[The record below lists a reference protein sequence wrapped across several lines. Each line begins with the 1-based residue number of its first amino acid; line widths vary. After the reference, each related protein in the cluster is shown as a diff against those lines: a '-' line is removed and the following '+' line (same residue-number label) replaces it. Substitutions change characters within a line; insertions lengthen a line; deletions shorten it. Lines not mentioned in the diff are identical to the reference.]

1 MVVGTTKVLISLQD
15 NRDYVNHAYI
25 IYSSVLTRVL
35 RVSMCCKHVISCD
48 TGLKKNSR
56 RQGFYGKKGAG
67 LDLYLDP

>member
-1 MVVGTTKVLISLQD
+1 MVVGTTKVLISLQG
-15 NRDYVNHAYI
+15 NRDYIKPRLAI
-25 IYSSVLTRVL
+25 FLARVL
-35 RVSMCCKHVISCD
+35 RVCMRFKHVISCD